1 MRIPAIEELK
11 SCISDPRTKQAMDE
25 VLSCYYSNNL
35 RSAVVML
42 YATVVSDLF
51 YKLYDLKEY
60 YNHTGAQQI
69 VEEYQQKKTE
79 NHKDTSWETYIP
91 KKCEEMKIILSS
103 QDLVHFEALQKE
115 RHLCAHPIIT
125 DDINLYQPN
134 SSTVQGLII
143 DMMRGILCR
152 PAFLTKE
159 LIPSILNIIGK
170 RLAAGGDSIEIAQD
184 VWTQKLQYITQEKD
198 ICTIFRD
205 LWKLAFLDKDDE
217 DKTRRETIFNLLG
230 IIYEKNETCIQQ
242 QIKQDGKSLIEK
254 TNVNVIADK
263 GFHSYIQYN
272 TPLYQFVLFLNH
284 YPSIF
289 TYFPEELQNSINK
302 NIAKS
307 KNIQDITFFDVPH
320 DQIVQTAQERI
331 EQGASTYA
339 LMAIIDYVKATQ
351 LEADFREFLIEA
363 YIGAI
368 SFDNADL
375 CFRYMEPYIKSFSVE
390 QLIEIMK
397 GSNENSQLYNRRDAA
412 RSNKIVLSEIKNR
425 RTDFETSIYANLR
438 F

>member
-51 YKLYDLKEY
+51 YKLHDLAEY
-60 YNHTGAQQI
+60 YNHTEAQQI
-69 VEEYQQKKTE
+69 VEECKRKKLN
-79 NHKDTSWETYIP
+79 NHKDTSWETNIP
-91 KKCEEMKIILSS
+91 QKCEENRIILSS

-115 RHLCAHPIIT
+115 RHLCAHPVIT
-125 DDINLYQPN
+125 DDMNLYQPN
-134 SSTVQGLII
+134 PSTVQGLII
-143 DMMRGILCR
+143 DMMRGILCK

-159 LIPSILNIIGK
+159 LVPSILNIIGK
-170 RLAAGGDSIEIAQD
+170 RLAAGDDSIEIAQD
-184 VWTQKLQYITQEKD
+184 VWTQKLQYVTQEKD
-198 ICTIFRD
+198 IYKIFRE

-217 DKTRRETIFNLLG
+217 DKTRRKTIFNLLG

-242 QIKQDGKSLIEK
+242 QIKQDGTFFIEK
-254 TNVNVIADK
+254 TKVDIIADK
-263 GFHSYIQYN
+263 GFCSYIQYN
-272 TPLYQFVLFLNH
+272 TPLYQFILFLNH

-289 TYFPEELQNSINK
+289 THFPEGLKNSINK
-302 NIAKS
+302 NIDKS
-307 KNIQDITFFDVPH
+307 KGIRDITFFDIPH
-320 DQIVQTAQERI
+320 NQIVQTAWERI
-331 EQGASTYA
+331 AQGSFSHTIE
-339 LMAIIDYVKATQ
+339 AIIDYVQATQ
-351 LEADFREFLIEA
+351 TEADFRDFIAEA

-375 CFRYMEPYIKSFSVE
+375 YFRYMEPYIDSFSTE
-390 QLIEIMK
+390 QLIEILR
-397 GSNENSQLYNRRDAA
+397 GSNDNSQLYNRRNAT
-412 RSNKIVLSEIKNR
+412 RSNNIVLSEIKNR
-425 RTDFETSIYANLR
+425 KTDFDVSIYTNLR

>member
-125 DDINLYQPN
+125 DDMNLYQPN
-134 SSTVQGLII
+134 PSTVQGLII
-143 DMMRGILCR
+143 DMMRGILCK

-159 LIPSILNIIGK
+159 LVPSILNTIGK
-170 RLAAGGDSIEIAQD
+170 RLAAGDDSIEIAQN
-184 VWTQKLQYITQEKD
+184 VWTQKLQYVSQEKD
-198 ICTIFRD
+198 IYKIFRE

-217 DKTRRETIFNLLG
+217 DKTRRGTIFNLLG
-230 IIYEKNETCIQQ
+230 IIYEKNKTCIQQ
-242 QIKQDGKSLIEK
+242 QIKQDDTFFIEK
-254 TNVNVIADK
+254 TKVDIIADK
-263 GFHSYIQYN
+263 DFCSYIQYN
-272 TPLYQFVLFLNH
+272 TPLYQLILFLNNN
-284 YPSIF
+284 PSIF
-289 TYFPEELQNSINK
+289 AYFPKELKKRINK
-302 NIAKS
+302 NIVES
-307 KNIQDITFFDVPH
+307 KRIQDITFFDVPH
-320 DQIVQTAQERI
+320 DQILQTAKERI
-331 EQGASTYA
+331 EGTSTYV
-339 LMAIIDYVKATQ
+339 LRAIIDYVKATQ
-351 LEADFREFLIEA
+351 LEADFREFLIKA

>member
-125 DDINLYQPN
+125 DDMNLYQPN
-134 SSTVQGLII
+134 PSTVQGLII
-143 DMMRGILCR
+143 DMMRGILCK

-159 LIPSILNIIGK
+159 LVPSILNTIGK
-170 RLAAGGDSIEIAQD
+170 RLAAGDDSIEIAQN
-184 VWTQKLQYITQEKD
+184 VWTQKLQYVSQEKD
-198 ICTIFRD
+198 IYKIFRE

-217 DKTRRETIFNLLG
+217 DKTRRGTIFNLLG
-230 IIYEKNETCIQQ
+230 IIYEKNKTCIQQ
-242 QIKQDGKSLIEK
+242 QIKQDDTFFIEK
-254 TNVNVIADK
+254 TKVDIIADK
-263 GFHSYIQYN
+263 DFCSYIQYN
-272 TPLYQFVLFLNH
+272 TPLYQLILFLNNN
-284 YPSIF
+284 PSIF
-289 TYFPEELQNSINK
+289 AYFPKELKKRINK
-302 NIAKS
+302 NIVES
-307 KNIQDITFFDVPH
+307 KRIQDITFFDVPH
-320 DQIVQTAQERI
+320 DQILQTAKERI
-331 EQGASTYA
+331 EGTSTYV
-339 LMAIIDYVKATQ
+339 LRAIIDYVKATQ
-351 LEADFREFLIEA
+351 LEADFREFLIKA

-425 RTDFETSIYANLR
+425 GTDFETSIYANLQ

>member
-25 VLSCYYSNNL
+25 GLSCYYSNNL

-60 YNHTGAQQI
+60 YNHTGARQI

-125 DDINLYQPN
+125 DDMNLYQPN
-134 SSTVQGLII
+134 PSTVQGLII
-143 DMMRGILCR
+143 DMMRGILCK

-159 LIPSILNIIGK
+159 LVPSILNTIGK
-170 RLAAGGDSIEIAQD
+170 RLAAGDDSIEIAQN
-184 VWTQKLQYITQEKD
+184 VWTQKLQYVSQEKD
-198 ICTIFRD
+198 IYKIFRE

-217 DKTRRETIFNLLG
+217 DKTRRGTIFNLLG
-230 IIYEKNETCIQQ
+230 IIYEKNKTCIQQ
-242 QIKQDGKSLIEK
+242 QIKQDDTFFIEK
-254 TNVNVIADK
+254 TKVDIIADK
-263 GFHSYIQYN
+263 DFCSYIQYN
-272 TPLYQFVLFLNH
+272 TPLYQLILFLNNN
-284 YPSIF
+284 PSIF
-289 TYFPEELQNSINK
+289 AYFPKELKKRINK
-302 NIAKS
+302 NIVES
-307 KNIQDITFFDVPH
+307 KRIQDITFFDVPH
-320 DQIVQTAQERI
+320 DQILQTAKERI
-331 EQGASTYA
+331 EGTSTYV
-339 LMAIIDYVKATQ
+339 LRAIIDYVKATQ
-351 LEADFREFLIEA
+351 TEADFREFLIKA

-375 CFRYMEPYIKSFSVE
+375 CFRYIEPYIKSFSVE

-397 GSNENSQLYNRRDAA
+397 GSNENSQLYKRRDAA

-425 RTDFETSIYANLR
+425 GTDFETSIYANLQ